1 MSCRILRQARA
12 DNAVPSWALGES
24 FAPERCADLAAEAPC
39 AASSATRVRRSDLD
53 MNEHVNNASY
63 LKWLLE
69 DVPEGVHEAMRVAG
83 VDIEFRAEARYGDDV
98 VSRCAQRA
106 FTTEA
111 SDGSSGRG
119 DGDTVTMQH
128 SLLRPR
134 DGVELLRANTH
145 WRRPLERNA

>member
-1 MSCRILRQARA
+1 M
-12 DNAVPSWALGES
+12 
-24 FAPERCADLAAEAPC
+24 
-39 AASSATRVRRSDLD
+39 RRSDLD

-69 DVPEGVHEAMRVAG
+69 DVPEGVQDDMRVAG

-98 VSRCAQRA
+98 ISRCAQRA
-106 FTTEA
+106 STTDA

-145 WRRPLERNA
+145 WQRPLERRA